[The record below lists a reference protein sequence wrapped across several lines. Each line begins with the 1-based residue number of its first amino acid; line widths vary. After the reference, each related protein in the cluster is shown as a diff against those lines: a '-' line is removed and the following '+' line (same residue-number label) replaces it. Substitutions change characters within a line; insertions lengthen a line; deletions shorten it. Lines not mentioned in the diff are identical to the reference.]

1 MQLAEARERL
11 KEAEKEEA
19 ELTQQDKDLKAEDRV
34 IKEKRVSA
42 LSLAFYIRHVPS
54 GRSFVFDLGIR
65 RETAGLPP
73 AARAMIEKYMPVKV
87 EQSVE
92 ESLVKGGIDP
102 AEVETVMLSHLHW
115 DQ

>member
-42 LSLAFYIRHVPS
+42 PSLTSTCEGAHDDNATWR
-54 GRSFVFDLGIR
+54 L
-65 RETAGLPP
+65 
-73 AARAMIEKYMPVKV
+73 
-87 EQSVE
+87 
-92 ESLVKGGIDP
+92 
-102 AEVETVMLSHLHW
+102 
-115 DQ
+115 